1 MIREKG
7 IKERVIDLD
16 GQDGNAFVLL
26 GLARG
31 YSKDLNLDYNKVLNE
46 MSAGDYK
53 HLLKVFQKYFPFV
66 ILETNQTDL
75 LDNYKEVL

>member
-7 IKERVIDLD
+7 IKQKVIDLD
-16 GQDGNAFVLL
+16 GEDGNAFVLL

-31 YSKDLNLDYNKVLNE
+31 YSKDLNLDYNKVLDE
-46 MSAGDYK
+46 MRSGDYK

-66 ILETNQTDL
+66 ILETNQSDL
-75 LDNYKEVL
+75 LENDNVL

>member
-7 IKERVIDLD
+7 IKEKVIDLD
-16 GQDGNAFVLL
+16 GEDGNAFVLL

-31 YSKDLNLDYNKVLNE
+31 YSKDLNLDYNKVLDE
-46 MSAGDYK
+46 MRSGDYK

-66 ILETNQTDL
+66 ILETNQSDL
-75 LDNYKEVL
+75 LENDNVL

>member
-7 IKERVIDLD
+7 IKETVIDLD
-16 GQDGNAFVLL
+16 GESGNAFYLL
-26 GLARG
+26 GLARL
-31 YSKDLNLDYNKVLNE
+31 YSKDLKLDYNKVLNE

-66 ILETNQTDL
+66 ILETNQSDL
-75 LDNYKEVL
+75 LDNDNVL

>member
-7 IKERVIDLD
+7 IKETVIDLD
-16 GQDGNAFVLL
+16 GESGNAFYLL
-26 GLARG
+26 GLARL
-31 YSKDLNLDYNKVLNE
+31 YSKDLKLDYNKVLNE

-75 LDNYKEVL
+75 LENDNVL